1 MFEVELLEN
10 KGLLR
15 KIGERLPTS
24 ADVLESSDEFLVLI
38 NVPGCEKE
46 DIDLRFANGVVRVT
60 ADRDIDYED
69 YTALQQ
75 SRPERISGTVPIP
88 DEVDLG
94 EARAEYRNGV
104 LRVTLPKLDDVEV
117 EGGDDSYEEVT
128 IEHEEEDGD
137 TEEEA
142 EAEEEEEAAA
152 AGDGPGSRE
161 ELEEMSY
168 NDLQKLASDTS
179 VKGNLP
185 KDEMIEQLA
194 DEFDL

>member
-10 KGLLR
+10 KDSLLQ

-24 ADVLESSDEFLVLI
+24 ADVLESTDEFLVLI
-38 NVPGCEKE
+38 NVPGCEKD

-60 ADRDIDYED
+60 ADRDIDYDD
-69 YTALQQ
+69 YEAVQR

-88 DEVDLG
+88 DDVDLG

-117 EGGDDSYEEVT
+117 EGGDESYEEVT
-128 IEHEEEDGD
+128 IERD
-137 TEEEA
+137 
-142 EAEEEEEAAA
+142 EEEEAAE
-152 AGDGPGSRE
+152 GSTGSDEDETPDDAPSSRS
-161 ELEEMSY
+161 ELEDMAY
-168 NDLQKLASDTS
+168 NDLQSLAGDTS

-185 KDEMIEQLA
+185 KDEMIEELA
-194 DEFDL
+194 DELDL

>member
-10 KGLLR
+10 KDSLLQ
-15 KIGERLPTS
+15 KLGERLPTS
-24 ADVLESSDEFLVLI
+24 ADILESNEEFLVLI

-60 ADRDIDYED
+60 ADRSHDYEG
-69 YTALQQ
+69 YKAVQR
-75 SRPERISGTVPIP
+75 SRPDRITGTVPIP
-88 DEVDLG
+88 EDVDLG
-94 EARAEYRNGV
+94 EANAEYRNGV

-128 IEHEEEDGD
+128 IDRDED
-137 TEEEA
+137 
-142 EAEEEEEAAA
+142 EEAAGA
-152 AGDGPGSRE
+152 EEDETPADAPASRS
-161 ELEEMSY
+161 ELEEMAY

-185 KDEMIEQLA
+185 KDEMIDELA
-194 DEFDL
+194 EELGLD

>member
-10 KGLLR
+10 KDSLLQ
-15 KIGERLPTS
+15 KLGERLPTS

-60 ADRDIDYED
+60 ADRDIDYDGYE
-69 YTALQQ
+69 AVQQ
-75 SRPERISGTVPIP
+75 SRPERIGGTVPIP

-128 IEHEEEDGD
+128 IDRDEGEDEDEATDSRGD
-137 TEEEA
+137 A
-142 EAEEEEEAAA
+142 DVPDDAPA
-152 AGDGPGSRE
+152 SRS
-161 ELEEMSY
+161 ELEEMAY
-168 NDLQKLASDTS
+168 NDLQSLAGDTS

-185 KDEMIEQLA
+185 KDEMIDQLA
-194 DEFDL
+194 DELDL